1 MKFEQVCQTM
11 YAYFSQKPLINTLMP
26 LSAPLMLIFVALR
39 LLDNFINMDSAILAI
54 AYLGFFFCLIL
65 TLSTCNFAM
74 TTAGLGLY
82 TLDYIIGFLSSL
94 IRVHYFSL
102 SSLLYIL
109 VFGLLTYQS
118 LRKYSAS

>member
-1 MKFEQVCQTM
+1 M